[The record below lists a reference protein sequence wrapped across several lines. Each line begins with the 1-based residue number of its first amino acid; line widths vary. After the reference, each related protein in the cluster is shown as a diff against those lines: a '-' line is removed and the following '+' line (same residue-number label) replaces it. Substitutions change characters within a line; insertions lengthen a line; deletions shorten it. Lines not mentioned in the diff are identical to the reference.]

1 MRDLC
6 LFSSHRQSLMHCY
19 EVILEAAVCKLYFD
33 LEFDKASNT
42 HLDGKM
48 MVAKLIQVGIHYSS
62 NVLGLISN
70 YCK

>member
-1 MRDLC
+1 
-6 LFSSHRQSLMHCY
+6 MHCY

-48 MVAKLIQVGIHYSS
+48 MVSKLIQVSINYSS
-62 NVLGLISN
+62 NVWDLSFFFKYITFLFSKDIL
-70 YCK
+70 K